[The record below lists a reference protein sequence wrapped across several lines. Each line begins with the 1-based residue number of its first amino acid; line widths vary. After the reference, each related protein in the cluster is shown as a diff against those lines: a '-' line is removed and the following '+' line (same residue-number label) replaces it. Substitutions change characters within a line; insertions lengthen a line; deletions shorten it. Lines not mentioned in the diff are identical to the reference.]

1 MPLGAVFPLSIEGS
15 YGVDDLRRA
24 QLLFRSIQH
33 FAPEGLFDR
42 FLVVMPDHQI
52 SEARSTLDRWR
63 TFGVELVPEE
73 EMLPSFQQFRHV
85 RGWRKQQL
93 IKIAAAAELD
103 TDYYVTFDADIVA
116 TKPLFEAELL
126 PGGRALTQYCYLDEH
141 PNWWA
146 SSSRVLALS
155 DGFLDSR
162 KVGLHAT
169 PAILSR
175 DIGRALME
183 TLAVG
188 EEPGA
193 PHDDPWD
200 VQLLKLHGGFIPTPR
215 GFARMRMRK
224 WTEYSLYYLFA
235 LQQGLWNRHHTPPRR
250 LEGEQ
255 DTPLFRY
262 FPNEGFS
269 PEVLAEHF
277 DNSDRPPFALL
288 GTKAVLGV
296 EMLERELGR
305 LFARSES
312 SSAE

>member
-1 MPLGAVFPLSIEGS
+1 MPIGAVFPLSIEGS

-24 QLLFRSIQH
+24 RLLLRSLQH
-33 FAPEGLFDR
+33 FAPDGLFER
-42 FLVVMPDHQI
+42 FLVVVPDHQI

-73 EMLPSFQQFRHV
+73 EMLPSFQRFRHV

-103 TDYYVTFDADIVA
+103 TDYFVTFDADIVA
-116 TKPLFEAELL
+116 TKPLDEAELL

-146 SSSRVLALS
+146 SSARVLALP
-155 DGFLDSR
+155 DDFLASR

-175 DIGRALME
+175 DVCRALMDR
-183 TLAVG
+183 LAVG
-188 EEPGA
+188 KPPGS
-193 PHDDPWD
+193 PHGDPWD
-200 VQLLKLHGGFIPTPR
+200 VQLLKLHGRFVGPTPR
-215 GFARMRMRK
+215 AFARLKMRK

-235 LQQGLWNRHHTPPRR
+235 LHQGLWDAHHTPPRR
-250 LEGEQ
+250 QEGVLE
-255 DTPLFRY
+255 TPLFRY

-269 PEVLAEHF
+269 PESLSEHF
-277 DNSDRPPFALL
+277 ANPNRPSFALL
-288 GTKAVLGV
+288 GTKGVLSI

-305 LFARSES
+305 QFDAST
-312 SSAE
+312 